1 MWILTKVH
9 KDILRRLLVK
19 LWGRK
24 LHFRSCD
31 MLSMC
36 NLHPCHLY
44 RAKRIVVLHIVTQKV
59 AREKGK
65 FSFDV
70 GRFSFPKQL
79 GLLLFPSPNL
89 LLSFYGFLSLK
100 TFYCF
105 KNRICQILQ
114 HKRVSVKP
122 SAGLRW
128 TGTGR
133 KWARKLHSKSS
144 HFLSFFYYLAWLGWM
159 GTGRLWERKLLS
171 ESSHFQYVIPSL
183 ERGYFANQ
191 FTLTAD
197 CPSVQADEVALTLKE
212 GCFGKWIAGR
222 LAQPVAPHQCVFI
235 STVYVYVFWCLCIL
249 NLMDLY
255 VVMWLCK

>member
-1 MWILTKVH
+1 MTKVH

-59 AREKGK
+59 ASEKGK

-79 GLLLFPSPNL
+79 CLLLFPSPNL

-100 TFYCF
+100 TVLLFQKSNLPEFATPVNFCETF
-105 KNRICQILQ
+105 G
-114 HKRVSVKP
+114 RVTMK
-122 SAGLRW
+122 GDR
-128 TGTGR
+128 
-133 KWARKLHSKSS
+133 
-144 HFLSFFYYLAWLGWM
+144 
-159 GTGRLWERKLLS
+159 
-171 ESSHFQYVIPSL
+171 
-183 ERGYFANQ
+183 
-191 FTLTAD
+191 
-197 CPSVQADEVALTLKE
+197 
-212 GCFGKWIAGR
+212 
-222 LAQPVAPHQCVFI
+222 
-235 STVYVYVFWCLCIL
+235 
-249 NLMDLY
+249 
-255 VVMWLCK
+255 